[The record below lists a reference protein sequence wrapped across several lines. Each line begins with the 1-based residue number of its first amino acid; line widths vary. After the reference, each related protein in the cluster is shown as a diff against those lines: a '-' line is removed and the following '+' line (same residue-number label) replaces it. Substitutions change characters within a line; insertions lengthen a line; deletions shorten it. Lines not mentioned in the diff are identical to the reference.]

1 MHSIEWLENGRE
13 FVPIIDG
20 WECPLPDPRS
30 MNFQTVLSILE
41 AEDIVDYVRPMR
53 LAEWKRE
60 LVFNRWRACYDLPE
74 FDIAYHVTYL
84 VDHFRSEIVADFAPL
99 GLELGELWRGRKW
112 QTIFDLISGLPSGA
126 ATTSALAMDEE
137 HAKIMASQILDNE
150 EGEGRDA
157 EKEMSLR
164 GWSSIN
170 SQLADIYDAVL
181 SVGTTVIAVNATTPP
196 KPPEQY
202 PRPKSA
208 LEKEISRQRI
218 ARREEKHR
226 DLVSRVLK
234 K

>member
-1 MHSIEWLENGRE
+1 MHSIECLENGRE
-13 FVPIIDG
+13 FVPIVDG
-20 WECPLPDPRS
+20 EECPLPDPRG
-30 MNFQTVLSILE
+30 MDFQTVLSILE

-137 HAKIMASQILDNE
+137 HAKIMASQILDSE

-157 EKEMSLR
+157 EKE
-164 GWSSIN
+164 
-170 SQLADIYDAVL
+170 
-181 SVGTTVIAVNATTPP
+181 
-196 KPPEQY
+196 
-202 PRPKSA
+202 
-208 LEKEISRQRI
+208 ISRQRVT
-218 ARREEKHR
+218 RREEKHR